1 MSNSSR
7 RISDRVLAVILS
19 ALLIVGM
26 LPTSAFAAVPGTHE
40 GVFTFTVTDGKNP
53 IDGAEVTYTV
63 TTQKDGEEPAI
74 SAEEK
79 VSTGTDGVAEIETNL
94 PAALES
100 DVTVNY
106 TVSASGYTDV
116 TSVHTVA
123 SLTDNVTVTMA
134 AIPTVDVTATIVGK
148 GSITVGETAV
158 DAENIAKVPEGTVKT
173 IVVTP
178 STGYEISS
186 LSIGG
191 TAVVID
197 DSNKSGYTDAAYQ
210 FDAATTI
217 NVTFVDV
224 AAPVISMIEAAPN
237 GWTNA
242 DKTVTVTA
250 SDNSDSFEVY
260 YYFTNDGEADAQKV
274 ENGSFTATR
283 LGNYTVYAVDAANNK
298 CAEQTIDV
306 TQVDKDAPVVESIS
320 GDPLSWK
327 TEATIYG
334 NVSDAAGGSGVSK
347 VVFGTSDAFENATDA
362 GVTFDAVGA
371 TYSFTVNA
379 NGTYY
384 VWAVDAAGNH
394 SEAKSIEITKID
406 NTNPTI
412 SATANPEN
420 WTNGVIKVEIVAG
433 DAQSN
438 VTVKYSDAAVG
449 DAGAADAI
457 RDGDKW
463 TFDIEK
469 DTDGTYTYYVWAVDE
484 VGHQNSAEVTVYYDG
499 TAPVVAINSLAS
511 TDWTNQ
517 DVTITGTVDGVTEST
532 TVSGLDKVVYGTET
546 VPQNATGV
554 ATVEGLSYSFTVTT
568 NGTYNVWSLD
578 KAGNYSREATITI
591 NHIDKV
597 KPDVAVGEEEYAWSK
612 DSVTVSGIAVDP
624 NSGSGIE
631 SVWYNTTNDIT
642 GATQVTELS
651 GGNYSFVVS
660 NSADVNTTYYIWAK
674 DAAGNYSD
682 PATTKV
688 KIDIT
693 NPTITA
699 EKETTG
705 FGKNRKTVVSGVVTD
720 SGSGVKRVVY
730 ATVNDITQATSDG
743 VTLNSGGSY
752 EFTVP
757 RNQNFNGTY
766 YIWVED
772 NVGNVYG
779 ITSSGITVDMV
790 APTID
795 NLVATP
801 DVWTNGTVVISGSAS
816 DASDATYN
824 TSVEEVKYATE
835 DDYSKATSAG
845 VTLNDDGTFSFAVAN
860 NEEFNG
866 YYYVWAVDQDGNE
879 SASSRITVK
888 IDTTEPTAKIEIN
901 TKSWTTLLGALT
913 FGLFSNTQLNV
924 TIEADD
930 ASSLIAN
937 SGVAKIEYYKVNEDA
952 ENLLTREA
960 LKALDESNWTIGSS
974 LTVSSDEVFVVY
986 VRVTDNAGNID
997 YFCSDGAILDT
1008 VKAGITL
1015 MPSAPAADNGN
1026 ADVYGYYNDDV
1037 TVNIK
1042 VTDAAPY
1049 SGIKTVEY
1057 WVTADGVETQRE
1069 TRFNFT
1075 KENPKFNELVSSW
1088 EDNIVI
1094 DAEKNKNNSCNVILN
1109 VKVTDNA
1116 GNEITESIA
1125 LDIDVTNPTVSIS
1138 YNNNAPA
1145 NGKYFNGTRTATI
1158 QITERSHHFVEPTV
1172 YINPEA
1178 YPETDTNCIII
1189 YATDANGDAVTFA
1202 PEIAWNPPVVDENN
1216 PDNTVYTASILYDVD
1231 ANYTFEIKVMDK
1243 ATNQNTAVNTGASV
1257 APSEFAVAKIAPTG
1271 SVSILTNTWDTLL
1284 NALTFGLFSNE
1295 KFEVVTSASDK
1306 TSPIKI
1312 EYYKVTNDY
1321 ATTPLTWAQ
1330 LDAVTDWILVVD
1342 NGENEVKDL
1351 SVLTVENDEQF
1362 VVYLKLSNYA
1372 GGYTYISTDGA
1383 IVDTTNA
1390 AIELTPSAPAAD
1402 NGDADVYG
1410 YYNDDVAVNI
1420 KVTDAAPYSGIKTVE
1435 YWVTADGVET
1445 QRETRFNFTKENPKY
1460 SELVN
1465 SWEED
1470 IVVDAEKNNS
1480 CNVVLNV
1487 KVTDNAGNEI
1497 TESIALDI
1505 DVTNPAVSVSYN
1517 DNAPANGKYFDGTRT
1532 ATIQIT
1538 ERGHHF
1544 VEPTVYINPETY
1556 PEGDTNCIIIYATDA
1571 DGNPV
1576 VDADGNSLFAPNI
1589 EWTPVVGESNPDN
1602 TVYTANIPYDVDA
1615 NYTFEIKVMDK
1626 ATNQNTTVDTG
1637 TSVVPY
1643 EFTVDATDPTGSAS
1657 IGTNVWDKLL
1667 EALTFGLYT
1676 NEKFDVAASANDK
1689 TSPLQIEYHKVSGEN
1704 APTVLKEA
1712 DLDAVTA
1719 WTLLVNNGEN
1729 TVEDMHTLTVSD
1741 DEQFVVY
1748 FKITDYAGNYIYI
1761 CTDGAIVEDTPP
1773 VVDEPAPE
1781 ITIEPEQPINGLYNG
1796 DVKVDIK
1803 VTDPLYGE
1811 TYSGLKVVSYKVFN
1825 MGEVTQEGTLYSIDN
1840 EDFDA
1845 ENPRQDE
1852 LRQVWPDEIVVDSEL
1867 NNSNDVVVE
1876 VYAEDNAGN
1885 TSTASVAIKIDIT
1898 APQIDI
1904 DYDNDAPDSGSYYNA
1919 DRTAT
1924 ITITERNFDPKDVK
1938 INITNT
1944 DNVIPDIPVEL
1955 ADWREVAGTGN
1966 KDNTTYTATITY
1978 SADGDYAFAIEY
1990 TDLAGWTCG
1999 NVADKT
2005 YDNEVVFA
2013 ADTQNAT
2020 EFTIDQTN
2028 PVIRVAY
2035 DNNDAKND
2043 NYFKAART
2051 ATVTITEHNFDV
2063 GRVKF
2068 TQSAGRGGVIPNIT
2082 WANSGNTHTA
2092 TISYTTDGDYTFD
2105 VTMTDMAGNNSGA
2118 ADFGTSVAAKDFVL
2132 DTTFKDMITI
2142 GGVQNGKAYGYK
2154 DSVIPTIDI
2163 SDINL
2168 EKHTVTLVGV
2178 QKDTKIDLTKE
2189 VNKLLNVGDEKV
2201 TGIFDIFKV
2210 VQEKDGIYT
2219 LSLTAKD
2226 KAGNE
2231 DTEKVVFTV
2240 NRFGSVYTYDEYLL
2254 NLIAN
2259 GGAYMQSIDQDL
2271 IITEYNAD
2279 KLLSGSLVIEITCD
2293 GKPLGN
2299 VIYEVTPE
2307 INDSVAVGES
2317 GWYQYKYTI
2326 SKNNFASDGVY
2337 KISVSTKD
2345 ATGNTPE
2352 NNRYDDLGIAFR
2364 VDSTPA
2370 EISSIVGLEDS
2381 IINATEQEVK
2391 YTVYDTMGVKSIKIY
2406 VDGNL
2411 VNEVTDFSTDLSN
2424 YTGSFKLSEQS
2435 KAQQVRIVVEDL
2447 SGNITD
2453 TDSDG
2458 FSSAYAFNRSVTVST
2473 NIFVRW
2479 YANKGLFWGST
2490 GGVVAAAGGL
2500 GIFLIAKH
2508 KKKEEKEVKAK

>member
-19 ALLIVGM
+19 VLLMVGM
-26 LPTSAFAAVPGTHE
+26 MPTSAFAAVPGTHE
-40 GVFTFTVTDGKNP
+40 GVFTFTITDGENP
-53 IDGAEVTYTV
+53 IEGAEVTYTV
-63 TTQKDGEEPAI
+63 TTQKDGAEPEV

-79 VSTGTDGVAEIETNL
+79 VSTGEDGVAEIVNNL

-100 DVTVNY
+100 DVAVTVNY
-106 TVSASGYTDV
+106 TVKATGYTDV
-116 TSVHTVA
+116 TSVHTVT
-123 SLTDNVTVTMA
+123 SLTDNVAVTMN
-134 AIPTVDVTATIVGK
+134 AIPTVDVTATVVGK
-148 GSITVGETAV
+148 GSIAVGGTAV
-158 DAENIAKVPEGTVKT
+158 DAENIVKVQVGTVNT

-178 STGYEISS
+178 GAGYEISS

-197 DSNKSGYTDAAYQ
+197 DTNKSGYTDTAYQ
-210 FDAATTI
+210 FDVATAI
-217 NVTFVDV
+217 DVTFADV
-224 AAPVISMIEAAPN
+224 EAPAISLIEAAPN
-237 GWTNA
+237 GWTNS

-250 SDNSDSFEVY
+250 SDNSDSFTVY
-260 YYFTNDGEADAQKV
+260 YYFTADGETAAQEA
-274 ENGSFTATR
+274 ENGSFTAAK

-298 CAEQTIDV
+298 SVEQTIDV
-306 TQVDKDAPVVESIS
+306 TQVDKVAPVVDSIS
-320 GDPLSWK
+320 GDPSNWAK
-327 TEATIYG
+327 ETTVTG
-334 NVSDAAGGSGVSK
+334 TVSDADSGVSK
-347 VVFGTSDAFENATDA
+347 VVFGTTDAFEAATDA
-362 GVTFDAVGA
+362 GVTFNAVDA
-371 TYSFTVNA
+371 TYSFTVTV

-394 SEAKSIEITKID
+394 SEAKSVEITKVD
-406 NTNPTI
+406 NTDPTI

-420 WTNGVIKVEIVAG
+420 WTNGIIKVEIVAG

-438 VTVKYSDAAVG
+438 IAVKYSDIAVG
-449 DAGAADAI
+449 DAAAADAI
-457 RDGDKW
+457 KEDDKW
-463 TFDIEK
+463 IFSIEK
-469 DTDGTYTYYVWAVDE
+469 DTDGTYTYYVWALDE
-484 VGHQNSAEVTVYYDG
+484 VGHLKSAEVTVYFDG
-499 TAPVVAINSLAS
+499 TAPIVAITPLAS

-517 DVTITGTVDGVTEST
+517 DVTVTGTIDGVTESAT
-532 TVSGLDKVVYGTET
+532 ASGLDKVVYGTET
-546 VPQNATGV
+546 DPKNATGV
-554 ATVEGLSYSFTVTT
+554 ATVEGLNYSFTVTT

-578 KAGNYSREATITI
+578 KAGNYSDVATITI

-597 KPDVAVGEEEYAWSK
+597 KPEAAVAEDEYAWSK
-612 DSVTVSGIAVDP
+612 DSVTVSGIVVDAD
-624 NSGSGIE
+624 SGID
-631 SVWYNTTNDIT
+631 SVWYNTTDDIT

-660 NSADVNTTYYIWAK
+660 NTADVNTTYYIWVK

-705 FGKNRKTVVSGVVTD
+705 FGKNRKTVVSGVATD

-743 VTLNSGGSY
+743 VTLNSDGSY

-816 DASDATYN
+816 DASDANYN
-824 TSVEEVKYATE
+824 TSIKEVKYATE

-845 VTLNDDGTFSFAVAN
+845 VTLNDDGTFSFTISN
-860 NEEFNG
+860 NAEFNG
-866 YYYVWAVDQDGNE
+866 YYYVWAVDEYGNE
-879 SASSRITVK
+879 SASSRITVL
-888 IDTTEPTAKIEIN
+888 IDTTEPTAKIEISN
-901 TKSWTTLLGALT
+901 KSWTSLLEALT

-924 TIEADD
+924 SIEAYD
-930 ASSLIAN
+930 ASSPIAN
-937 SGVAKIEYYKVNEDA
+937 SGVAKIEYFKVNEGA
-952 ENLLTREA
+952 ENLLTRDA

-1008 VKAGITL
+1008 VQAGITL
-1015 MPSAPAADNGN
+1015 TPSAPAADNGN

-1075 KENPKFNELVSSW
+1075 KESPKFNELVSSW

-1094 DAEKNKNNSCNVILN
+1094 EAEKNNSCIVVLN

-1125 LDIDVTNPTVSIS
+1125 LDIDVTNPAVSVS
-1138 YNNNAPA
+1138 YNDNAPA
-1145 NGKYFNGTRTATI
+1145 NGKYFDGTRTATI

-1178 YPETDTNCIII
+1178 YPDTDTNCIII

-1202 PEIAWNPPVVDENN
+1202 PEIVWNPPMVDENN
-1216 PDNTVYTASILYDVD
+1216 PDNTVYTASILYDAD

-1257 APSEFAVAKIAPTG
+1257 APYEFVVAKVAPTG

-1284 NALTFGLFSNE
+1284 DALTFGLFSNE

-1330 LDAVTDWILVVD
+1330 LDAVTDWTLVVD

-1362 VVYLKLSNYA
+1362 VVYLKISNYA

-1402 NGDADVYG
+1402 NGDSDVYG
-1410 YYNDDVAVNI
+1410 YYNDDVTVNI

-1445 QRETRFNFTKENPKY
+1445 QRETRFNFTKESPKFN
-1460 SELVN
+1460 ELVS
-1465 SWEED
+1465 SWED
-1470 IVVDAEKNNS
+1470 NIVIEAEKNNS
-1480 CNVVLNV
+1480 CIVVLNV

-1576 VDADGNSLFAPNI
+1576 VDEDGNSLFAPNI
-1589 EWTPVVGESNPDN
+1589 EWTPVVDESNPDN

-1637 TSVVPY
+1637 TSAVPY

-1689 TSPLQIEYHKVSGEN
+1689 TSPLQIEYYKVSGGN

-1796 DVKVDIK
+1796 DVKVKIE
-1803 VTDPLYGE
+1803 VTDPLLGE
-1811 TYSGLKVVSYKVFN
+1811 TFSGLKTVTYRVLN
-1825 MGEVTQEGTLYSIDN
+1825 MGEETQSGTLYSF
-1840 EDFDA
+1840 ET
-1845 ENPRQDE
+1845 ENPVKGDLLQT
-1852 LRQVWPDEIVVDSEL
+1852 WTGEIVVDSKL
-1867 NNSNDVVVE
+1867 NNSNDVVIE
-1876 VYAEDNAGN
+1876 VSAEDNAGN
-1885 TSTASVAIKIDIT
+1885 TATASVAIKIDIT

-1904 DYDNDAPDSGSYYNA
+1904 SYNNNNPDSGSYYNA

-1924 ITITERNFDPKDVK
+1924 ITITERNFDAKDVV
-1938 INITNT
+1938 ITITNT
-1944 DNVIPDIPVEL
+1944 DNVIPDIPAEL
-1955 ADWREVAGTGN
+1955 LDWKEEIGTGN
-1966 KDNTTYTATITY
+1966 RDNTTYTATIVY
-1978 SADGDYAFAIEY
+1978 SADGDYTFDIAY
-1990 TDLAGWTCG
+1990 TDEAE
-1999 NVADKT
+1999 NVCPGAN
-2005 YDNEVVFA
+2005 YA
-2013 ADTQNAT
+2013 ANTQNAT
-2020 EFTIDQTN
+2020 EFTIDKTN

-2035 DNNDAKND
+2035 NNNEAANG
-2043 NYFKAART
+2043 NYFNATRT
-2051 ATVTITEHNFDV
+2051 ATITIIEHNFDV
-2063 GRVKF
+2063 NRVNF
-2068 TQSAGRGGVIPNIT
+2068 TQTAGRGGVTPNVT
-2082 WANSGNTHTA
+2082 WANNGDTHTA
-2092 TISYTTDGDYTFD
+2092 TISYTADGDYTFD

-2118 ADFGTSVAAKDFVL
+2118 ADFGNSVAGKDFVI
-2132 DTTFKDMITI
+2132 DTTFEDMITI
-2142 GGVQNGKAYGYK
+2142 GGVESGKAYGYS
-2154 DSVIPTIDI
+2154 DDVIPTIDI

-2168 EKHTVTLVGV
+2168 EKYTVTLVGV
-2178 QKDTKIDLTKE
+2178 QKDTTIDLTKE
-2189 VNKLLNVGDEKV
+2189 VNDLLNVGGENV
-2201 TGIFDIFKV
+2201 TGSFDIFEV
-2210 VQEKDGIYT
+2210 VQDMDGIYT
-2219 LSLTAKD
+2219 LSVTSQD
-2226 KAGNE
+2226 KAGNQDAE
-2231 DTEKVVFTV
+2231 EITFTV
-2240 NRFGSVYTYDEYLL
+2240 NRFGSVYVYDQYLVD
-2254 NLIAN
+2254 LISD
-2259 GGAYMQSIDQDL
+2259 GGAYVLSVTDDL
-2271 IITEYNAD
+2271 IIVEYNAD
-2279 KLLSGSLVIEITCD
+2279 KLVSDSLVIEITCD
-2293 GKPLGN
+2293 GKPLEN

-2326 SKNNFASDGVY
+2326 SKDNFASDGVY

-2352 NNRYDDLGIAFR
+2352 NNRYEDLGITFR
-2364 VDSTPA
+2364 VDSTLA
-2370 EISSIVGLEDS
+2370 EISSIVGLEEP
-2381 IINATEQEVK
+2381 IINATEQVVK
-2391 YTVYDTMGVKSIKIY
+2391 YTVYDTMGIKSIKIY
-2406 VDGNL
+2406 VDGQL
-2411 VNEVTDFSTDLSN
+2411 VDEITDFSADLNN
-2424 YTGSFKLSEQS
+2424 YSGSFTLTEQS
-2435 KAQQVRIVVEDL
+2435 TAQSIRIVVEDM

-2453 TDSDG
+2453 TDAET
-2458 FSSAYAFNRSVTVST
+2458 FSSAYEFNKSVTVST

-2479 YANKGLFWGST
+2479 YANKPLFWGSI
-2490 GGVVAAAGGL
+2490 GGTAVVAGGL
-2500 GIFLIAKH
+2500 WFFLAAKR
-2508 KKKEEKEVKAK
+2508 KKKEEANA

>member
-19 ALLIVGM
+19 VLLIVGM

-40 GVFTFTVTDGKNP
+40 GVFTFTVTDGENP
-53 IDGAEVTYTV
+53 IDSAEVTYTV
-63 TTQKDGEEPAI
+63 TSQKDGEEPEI

-79 VSTGTDGVAEIETNL
+79 VSTGADGVAEIVNNL
-94 PAALES
+94 PTTLES
-100 DVTVNY
+100 DATVTVKY
-106 TVSASGYTDV
+106 TVKAAGYTDV
-116 TSVHTVA
+116 TSVHTVT
-123 SLTDNVTVTMA
+123 SLTDNVAVTMN
-134 AIPTVDVTATIVGK
+134 AIPTVDVTATVVGK
-148 GSITVGETAV
+148 GSITVGGTAV
-158 DAENIAKVPEGTVKT
+158 DAENIAKVPEGTVNT

-178 STGYEISS
+178 GTGYEISS

-191 TAVVID
+191 TPVVID
-197 DSNKSGYTDAAYQ
+197 DNNKSGYTNTTYQ
-210 FDAATTI
+210 FDAATAI
-217 NVTFVDV
+217 DVTFVDI
-224 AAPVISMIEAAPN
+224 AAPVISLVEVAPN
-237 GWTNA
+237 GWANA
-242 DKTVTVTA
+242 DKTVTVSA
-250 SDNSDSFEVY
+250 SDNSGSYVVY
-260 YYFTNDGEADAQKV
+260 YYFTADGVSAVQEA
-274 ENGSFTATR
+274 ENGSFTAEK
-283 LGNYTVYAVDAANNK
+283 LGSYTVYAVDAANNK
-298 CAEQTIDV
+298 CEEQAIEV
-306 TQVDKDAPVVESIS
+306 TQVDKDAPTVDSIS
-320 GDPLSWK
+320 GDPLSWA
-327 TEATIYG
+327 TEATIAVV
-334 NVSDAAGGSGVSK
+334 VSDVVGGSGVNK
-347 VVFGTSDAFENATDA
+347 VVFGTDDVFDNAEGEA
-362 GVTFDAVGA
+362 LYDAVNA
-371 TYSFTVNA
+371 TYSFTVDA

-394 SEAKSIEITKID
+394 SEAKAIEITKID
-406 NTNPTI
+406 NTDPTI

-420 WTNGVIKVEIVAG
+420 WTNGIIKVEIVAG
-433 DAQSN
+433 DVQSN
-438 VTVKYSDAAVG
+438 ITVKYSDVAVG
-449 DAGAADAI
+449 EATAADAI
-457 RDGDKW
+457 KEDDKW
-463 TFDIEK
+463 IFSIEK
-469 DTDGTYTYYVWAVDE
+469 DTDGTYTYYVWALDE
-484 VGHQNSAEVTVYYDG
+484 VGHLKSAEVTVYFDG
-499 TAPVVAINSLAS
+499 TAPVVAITPLAS

-517 DVTITGTVDGVTEST
+517 DVTVTGTIDGVTESAT
-532 TVSGLDKVVYGTET
+532 ASGLDKVVYGTGT
-546 VPQNATGV
+546 DPQNATGV
-554 ATVEGLSYSFTVTT
+554 ATVEGLNYSFTVTT

-578 KAGNYSREATITI
+578 KAGNYSDVATITI

-597 KPDVAVGEEEYAWSK
+597 KPEAAVTEDEYAWSK
-612 DSVTVSGIAVDP
+612 DSVTVSGIVVDAD
-624 NSGSGIE
+624 SGID
-631 SVWYNTTNDIT
+631 SVWYSTTDDIT

-660 NSADVNTTYYIWAK
+660 NTADVNTTYYIWAK

-693 NPTITA
+693 KPTITA

-743 VTLNSGGSY
+743 VTLNSDGSY

-757 RNQNFNGTY
+757 RNQNFSGTY

-866 YYYVWAVDQDGNE
+866 YYYVWAVDQHGNE

-901 TKSWTTLLGALT
+901 TKSWTTLLEALT

-952 ENLLTREA
+952 ENLLTRDA
-960 LKALDESNWTIGSS
+960 LKALDESNWTIGNS

-986 VRVTDNAGNID
+986 VRVTDNAGNVD

-1008 VKAGITL
+1008 VNAGITL
-1015 MPSAPAADNGN
+1015 TPSNPAADNGN

-1037 TVNIK
+1037 TVNVK

-1094 DAEKNKNNSCNVILN
+1094 DAEKNNSCNVILN

-1125 LDIDVTNPTVSIS
+1125 LDIDVTNPTVSVS

-1145 NGKYFNGTRTATI
+1145 NGKYFNGTRTAAIT
-1158 QITERSHHFVEPTV
+1158 ITERKDHFVEPTV
-1172 YINPEA
+1172 YINPET
-1178 YPETDTNCIII
+1178 YPESDTNCIII
-1189 YATDANGDAVTFA
+1189 YATDANGDTVTFA
-1202 PEIAWNPPVVDENN
+1202 PEIVWNPPVVDENN
-1216 PDNTVYTASILYDVD
+1216 PDNTVYTASILYDAD

-1257 APSEFAVAKIAPTG
+1257 APYEFVVAKIAPTG

-1284 NALTFGLFSNE
+1284 DALTFGLFSNE

-1312 EYYKVTNDY
+1312 EYYKVTNDNS
-1321 ATTPLTWAQ
+1321 TTPLTWTQ
-1330 LDAVTDWILVVD
+1330 LDAVTDWTLVVD
-1342 NGENEVKDL
+1342 NGENEVKDM

-1362 VVYLKLSNYA
+1362 VVYLKISNYA
-1372 GGYTYISTDGA
+1372 GGYTYISTDGT
-1383 IVDTTNA
+1383 IVDMTDA
-1390 AIELTPSAPAAD
+1390 VIELTPSAPAAD
-1402 NGDADVYG
+1402 NGAADVYG
-1410 YYNDDVAVNI
+1410 YYNDDVTVNV

-1445 QRETRFNFTKENPKY
+1445 QRETRFSFTKENPKFN
-1460 SELVN
+1460 ELLS
-1465 SWEED
+1465 SWED
-1470 IVVDAEKNNS
+1470 NIVIDAEKNNS
-1480 CNVVLNV
+1480 CYVVLNV

-1497 TESIALDI
+1497 TNSIALDI
-1505 DVTNPAVSVSYN
+1505 DVTNPTVSVSYN
-1517 DNAPANGKYFDGTRT
+1517 DNDPANGKYFDGTRT

-1538 ERGHHF
+1538 ERSHHF
-1544 VEPTVYINPETY
+1544 VEPTVYINPEAY
-1556 PEGDTNCIIIYATDA
+1556 PESDTNCIIIYATDA
-1571 DGNPV
+1571 NGEPVTFEPAINWNPSV
-1576 VDADGNSLFAPNI
+1576 EDEN
-1589 EWTPVVGESNPDN
+1589 NPDN
-1602 TVYTANIPYDVDA
+1602 TVYTANILYDADA

-1626 ATNQNTTVDTG
+1626 ATNKNTAVDTG

-1667 EALTFGLYT
+1667 DALTFGLYT

-1689 TSPLQIEYHKVSGEN
+1689 TSPLKIEYYKVSGEK
-1704 APTVLKEA
+1704 APTVLKA
-1712 DLDAVTA
+1712 TDLDAVTT
-1719 WTLLVNNGEN
+1719 WILLVNNGESN
-1729 TVEDMHTLTVSD
+1729 IEELHTLTVSD

-1748 FKITDYAGNYIYI
+1748 FKITDYAGNYIYV

-1781 ITIEPEQPINGLYNG
+1781 ITITPEQPINGLYNG

-1803 VTDPLYGE
+1803 VTDPLYAE
-1811 TYSGLKVVSYKVFN
+1811 TFSGLKIVTYRVLN
-1825 MGEVTQEGTLYSIDN
+1825 MGEETQSGTLYSF
-1840 EDFDA
+1840 ET
-1845 ENPRQDE
+1845 ENPVKGDLLQT
-1852 LRQVWPDEIVVDSEL
+1852 WTDEIVVDSKL
-1867 NNSNDVVVE
+1867 NNSNDVVIE
-1876 VYAEDNAGN
+1876 VSAEDNAGN

-1904 DYDNDAPDSGSYYNA
+1904 SYNNNNPDSGSYYNA

-1924 ITITERNFDPKDVK
+1924 ITITERNFDAKDVV
-1938 INITNT
+1938 ITITNT
-1944 DNVIPDIPVEL
+1944 DNVIPDIPAEL
-1955 ADWREVAGTGN
+1955 LDWKEVVGTGN
-1966 KDNTTYTATITY
+1966 KDNTTYTATIVY
-1978 SADGDYAFAIEY
+1978 SADGDYTFDIAY
-1990 TDLAGWTCG
+1990 TDEAD
-1999 NVADKT
+1999 NVCPGAN
-2005 YDNEVVFA
+2005 YA
-2013 ADTQNAT
+2013 ANTQNAT
-2020 EFTIDQTN
+2020 EFTIDKTN

-2035 DNNDAKND
+2035 DNNEAANG
-2043 NYFKAART
+2043 NYFNATRAA
-2051 ATVTITEHNFDV
+2051 TITIIEHNFDV
-2063 GRVKF
+2063 NRVNF
-2068 TQSAGRGGVIPNIT
+2068 TQTAGRGGVTPNVA
-2082 WANSGNTHTA
+2082 WANNGDTHTA
-2092 TISYTTDGDYTFD
+2092 TISYTADGDYTFD
-2105 VTMTDMAGNNSGA
+2105 VTMSDMAGNNSGA
-2118 ADFGTSVAAKDFVL
+2118 ADFGNSVAGKDFII
-2132 DTTFKDMITI
+2132 DTTFEDMITI
-2142 GGVQNGKAYGYK
+2142 GGVESGKAYGYS
-2154 DSVIPTIDI
+2154 DDVIPTVDI
-2163 SDINL
+2163 TDINL
-2168 EKHTVTLVGV
+2168 EKYTVTLVGI
-2178 QKDTKIDLTKE
+2178 QKDTTIDLTKQI
-2189 VNKLLNVGDEKV
+2189 NDLLNAGAENV
-2201 TGIFDIFKV
+2201 TGTFDIFEV
-2210 VQEKDGIYT
+2210 IQDMDGIYT
-2219 LSLTAKD
+2219 LSVTSED
-2226 KAGNE
+2226 KAGNQDAE
-2231 DTEKVVFTV
+2231 EITFTV
-2240 NRFGSVYTYDEYLL
+2240 NRFGSVYVYDQYLVD
-2254 NLIAN
+2254 LISD
-2259 GGAYMQSIDQDL
+2259 GGAYVLSVTDDL
-2271 IITEYNAD
+2271 IIVEYNAD
-2279 KLLSGSLVIEITCD
+2279 KLVSDSLVIEITCD
-2293 GKPLGN
+2293 GKPLEN

-2326 SKNNFASDGVY
+2326 SKDNFASDGVY

-2352 NNRYDDLGIAFR
+2352 NNRYEDLGITFR
-2364 VDSTPA
+2364 VDSTLA
-2370 EISSIVGLEDS
+2370 EISSIVGLEEA

-2391 YTVYDTMGVKSIKIY
+2391 YTVYDTMGIKSIKIY
-2406 VDGNL
+2406 VDGEL
-2411 VNEVTDFSTDLSN
+2411 VDEITDFSADLNN
-2424 YTGSFKLSEQS
+2424 YSGSFTLGEQS
-2435 KAQQVRIVVEDL
+2435 SAQSVRIVVEDM

-2453 TDSDG
+2453 TDAET
-2458 FSSAYAFNRSVTVST
+2458 FSSAFEFNKSVTVST

-2479 YANKGLFWGST
+2479 YANKPLFWGSIAGVT
-2490 GGVVAAAGGL
+2490 VVAAGL
-2500 GIFLIAKH
+2500 WFFLVAKR
-2508 KKKEEKEVKAK
+2508 KKKEEANA